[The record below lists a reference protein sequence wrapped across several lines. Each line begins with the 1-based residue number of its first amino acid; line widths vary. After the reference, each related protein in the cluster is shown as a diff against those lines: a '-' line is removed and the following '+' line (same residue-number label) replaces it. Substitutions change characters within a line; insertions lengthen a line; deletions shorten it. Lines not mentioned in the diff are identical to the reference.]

1 MASETRY
8 SEYSPDFTAQ
18 AEHDLV
24 QALLQDETT
33 YCWNTAHPESEAY
46 FAELQKAFVLD
57 DWREVDIEAR
67 SQTLFAQ
74 LDQLWVEKVPE
85 ANVEALTL
93 DLTILAALCERFA
106 SRVPQVTLETI
117 AKRAKDLMSTNL
129 CLAERLVKCVQ
140 QLALG
145 WEEEDLLVMAR
156 PLAYAMR
163 GAETEAIESVLG
175 TVRGVPFAE
184 LSKMEQARLS
194 LAVARYAFAELEF
207 RGDS

>member
-46 FAELQKAFVLD
+46 FAELEKAFVLD
-57 DWREVDIEAR
+57 DWLEVDIEPR

-74 LDQLWVEKVPE
+74 LDQLWVEKVPD
-85 ANVEALTL
+85 NVEALAL
-93 DLTILAALCERFA
+93 DLPILGALCQRFA

-117 AKRAKDLMSTNL
+117 AKQAKNLMSTNL

-194 LAVARYAFAELEF
+194 LAIARYAFAELES
-207 RGDS
+207 RGDL